1 MTIKRFFTA
10 FIICALIITAVV
22 AMVRADLYSRELS
35 GDYTRSIFS
44 YEKINYSQGK
54 LELFGTVY
62 TIDLE
67 YIDEIKGKL
76 NHIYNNSLNFIPDF
90 ILNTTDIFSKM
101 IVDVINSLQIK
112 LNMV

>member
-44 YEKINYSQGK
+44 YEKINYNRGRLEILGK
-54 LELFGTVY
+54 VY
-62 TIDLE
+62 TVDLE
-67 YIDEIKGKL
+67 YIDVIKGKL
-76 NHIYNNSLNFIPDF
+76 NHIYNNNLNFIPDF
-90 ILNTTDIFSKM
+90 ILNTADIFSEM
-101 IVDVINSLQIK
+101 IIDVINSLQIK